1 MDISDSVFKNRNEL
15 ELGKELGHGF
25 FGEVN
30 KAIWRS
36 ELDVAVKTLR
46 HKEGKIEKDFEKEK
60 NTFLKETEIMKK
72 LNHPNLVKMLGIC
85 IEKSPFYL
93 VQELCQNGDLKN
105 HLKCFEFIKTYPVS
119 YLHHRRNKEKTKF
132 ENVPKLNALLTW
144 CQDILKGQSNNLNY
158 LFNFKKLLL
167 GMCYLESINLVHRD
181 LAARNVLLDKHLR
194 AKVAD
199 FGLTMKDDAVEEKE
213 NPAMAVLWSAPEA
226 IGKI

>member
-1 MDISDSVFKNRNEL
+1 MDISDSVFKSRNEL

-60 NTFLKETEIMKK
+60 HTFLKETEIMKK

-105 HLKCFEFIKTYPVS
+105 HLKHFEFIKTYPVS

-144 CQDILKGQSNNLNY
+144 CQDILKGQSNNY
-158 LFNFKKLLL
+158 L
-167 GMCYLESINLVHRD
+167 V
-181 LAARNVLLDKHLR
+181 
-194 AKVAD
+194 D
-199 FGLTMKDDAVEEKE
+199 F
-213 NPAMAVLWSAPEA
+213 
-226 IGKI
+226 I